1 MRPLIRASMTG
12 VAAALVGM
20 LVMLSPVGMA
30 LEERFGLS
38 WLFWTR
44 GPLSPPADVAVV
56 SLGSDSAERLGLPD
70 RLREWPRRVYAELIE
85 RLVEADTA
93 VIVFDLRLDEAR
105 DAADDAALTQAIADA
120 RRVVLFEYL
129 ERKHRPM
136 PGGEDKIA
144 GILATEQLHSPLAEF
159 AQAAVGLGPFPLPK
173 VPARVSQFWAFR
185 PGGEP
190 TLPVLALQRYVG
202 TVDEDWRAL
211 LRQAGLPDADQLP
224 SDLARLPDASS
235 LSRYMVALRKA
246 LRADPALGEKM
257 AAQWATST
265 DQTGR
270 RRLFAALLD
279 AYQGPDS
286 RYLNFYGSAGRVP
299 TIPLHA
305 MLDPGA
311 DLRSEPP
318 VNLAGGVVFV
328 GQSDLLNPHNDG
340 FITAFS
346 RADGVDLSGVEI
358 AATALAN
365 LLDGRLIEPAEPA
378 LSLTLLAVFG
388 LAVGAIGG
396 ALHAPIAVPATLLLA
411 ASSYAGAQFVFAQ
424 HDLWLPVVTPLLVQL
439 PLGLFLGL
447 LLQYRDAQRARSN
460 ISRGLHYYLP
470 HKVASGFAEAA
481 LDPAALR
488 ERLFAVCMV
497 TDASRF
503 TTVAEA
509 MTPEELSG
517 FLNQY
522 FSILFGIVERRGGL
536 VTDVV
541 GDGTTSVW
549 TAAMPSRACR
559 LQACLAALDIDR
571 AVTAFNRRSRPPG
584 LPTRIG
590 LNAGQV
596 ILGNVGG
603 SGHFAYSVVGDC
615 VNTASRLESLNKQ
628 LGTRIIAAAEVIEDL
643 DEIVSRPLGRF
654 QLCGKGEAV
663 QLVEL
668 IGAAADAQQVGPVP
682 EFAAALTAFEQGR
695 WHDAGSRFAT
705 VLASHPGDGPARFYH
720 SRCERYL
727 TGGPP
732 AVAGVIQL
740 EHK

>member
-1 MRPLIRASMTG
+1 VRPLIRASITG
-12 VAAALVGM
+12 VVAALVGM
-20 LVMLSPVGMA
+20 LVMLSPVGIA
-30 LEERFGLS
+30 LEERFGLG

-44 GPLSPPADVAVV
+44 GPVDPPADVAVV
-56 SLGSDSAERLGLPD
+56 SLGSDSAERLGLPEK
-70 RLREWPRRVYAELIE
+70 LRDWPRRIYAQLIQ
-85 RLVEADTA
+85 RLVEADSA
-93 VIVFDLRLDEAR
+93 VIVFDLRLDEPR
-105 DAADDAALTQAIADA
+105 DAADDAALAQAIADA
-120 RRVVLFEYL
+120 RRVVLFEHL

-136 PGGEDKIA
+136 PGEEDKIA
-144 GILATEQLHSPLAEF
+144 GILATEQRHPPLADFQE
-159 AQAAVGLGPFPLPK
+159 AAVGIGPFPLPK

-190 TLPVLALQRYVG
+190 TLPVLALQRYAAS
-202 TVDEDWRAL
+202 VDEDWRAL
-211 LRQAGLPDADQLP
+211 LRQAGLPDADQQP
-224 SDLARLPDASS
+224 SDLAWLTDAG
-235 LSRYMVALRKA
+235 ALRLMAIRKA
-246 LRADPALGEKM
+246 FGADPKLGQKI
-257 AAQWATST
+257 AAQLATAT
-265 DQTGR
+265 HETGR
-270 RRLFAALLD
+270 RRLLAALLD
-279 AYQGPDS
+279 AYRGPDS

-305 MLDPGA
+305 VLDPATAEG
-311 DLRSEPP
+311 SEPS
-318 VNLAGGVVFV
+318 VKLAGRVVFV

-340 FITAFS
+340 FVTAFS

-365 LLDGRLIEPAEPA
+365 LLDGRLIEPAGAAP
-378 LSLTLLAVFG
+378 SLALLAAFG
-388 LAVGAIGG
+388 LAIGVAGG
-396 ALHAPIAVPATLLLA
+396 ALHAPIAVATTLLLA
-411 ASSYAGAQFVFAQ
+411 GSFYAASQFVFTQ
-424 HDLWLPVVTPLLVQL
+424 HDVWLPVVTPLLVQL

-447 LLQYRDAQRARSN
+447 LLQYRDAQRARAN

-481 LDPAALR
+481 LDPAALK
-488 ERLFAVCMV
+488 ERLFAACMV

-509 MTPEELSG
+509 MTPEELSA

-522 FSILFGIVERRGGL
+522 FSILFGIVERRDGL

-549 TAAMPSRACR
+549 TAATVSRACR
-559 LQACLAALDIDR
+559 LQACLAALEIDR
-571 AVTAFNRRSRPPG
+571 AVAAFNRSRPLG

-596 ILGNVGG
+596 VLGNVGG

-628 LGTRIIAAAEVIEDL
+628 LGTRIIAAREVIEDL

-663 QLVEL
+663 QLFEL
-668 IGAAADAQQVGPVP
+668 VGIAADHQHAGPEP
-682 EFAAALTAFEQGR
+682 EFAAALATFEQGR
-695 WHDAGSRFAT
+695 WHDAGRRFAT
-705 VLASHPGDGPARFYH
+705 VLASNPSDGPARFYQ

-727 TGGPP
+727 TGAPP
-732 AVAGVIQL
+732 AVGGVIQL

>member
-1 MRPLIRASMTG
+1 MRPLIRASITA
-12 VAAALVGM
+12 VLAALVGM
-20 LVMLSPVGMA
+20 LVMLTPFGSA

-44 GPLSPPADVAVV
+44 GPVSPPADVAVV
-56 SLGSDSAERLGLPD
+56 SLGTDSAERLGLPD
-70 RLREWPRRVYAELIE
+70 KLREWPRRVYAELIE
-85 RLVEADTA
+85 RLVEANSA
-93 VIVFDLRLDEAR
+93 VIVFDLRLDEVR

-136 PGGEDKIA
+136 PGEQDKIA
-144 GILATEQLHSPLAEF
+144 GILATEQLRPPLPEF

-190 TLPVLALQRYVG
+190 TLPVIALQRYAA
-202 TVDEDWRAL
+202 TAYDNWRAL

-224 SDLARLPDASS
+224 SDLARLTDAGA
-235 LSRYMVALRKA
+235 LSRYMIALRKA
-246 LRADPALGEKM
+246 LRADPEFGRTM
-257 AAQWATST
+257 ASQLATTT
-265 DQTGR
+265 DEAGS
-270 RRLFAALLD
+270 RRLLAALLD
-279 AYQGPDS
+279 AYQGQDS

-299 TIPLHA
+299 TIPVDA
-305 MLDPGA
+305 VIAKGA
-311 DLRSEPP
+311 GMAPETSAQ
-318 VNLAGGVVFV
+318 LADRVVFV

-358 AATALAN
+358 AATAVAN
-365 LLDGRLIEPAEPA
+365 LLEGRLIEPAGLA
-378 LSLTLLAVFG
+378 LSLALLAAFG
-388 LAVGAIGG
+388 LAIGAIGG
-396 ALHAPIAVPATLLLA
+396 ALHAPIAVPASLVLA
-411 ASSYAGAQFVFAQ
+411 GSCYAGAQVVFTQ
-424 HDLWLPVVTPLLVQL
+424 HNVWLPVVTPLLVQL
-439 PLGLFLGL
+439 PLGLFFGL
-447 LLQYRDAQRARSN
+447 LLQYRDAQRARTN

-470 HKVASGFAEAA
+470 HKVASGFAEAP

-488 ERLFAVCMV
+488 ERLFAACMV

-503 TTVAEA
+503 TTLAEA
-509 MTPEELSG
+509 MTPEELSA

-541 GDGTTSVW
+541 GDGTTCVW
-549 TAAMPSRACR
+549 TAAKASRECR
-559 LQACLAALDIDR
+559 LQACLAALEIDR
-571 AVTAFNRRSRPPG
+571 AVAAFNRRSRPPG

-590 LNAGQV
+590 LNAGEV

-603 SGHFAYSVVGDC
+603 SGRFAYSVVGDC

-628 LGTRIIAAAEVIEDL
+628 LGTRIIAAAELVEDL

-654 QLCGKGEAV
+654 QLCGKGGAV
-663 QLVEL
+663 QLLEVV
-668 IGAAADAQQVGPVP
+668 GTAADHRNAGPVP
-682 EFAAALTAFEQGR
+682 EFAAALAAFEQGR
-695 WHDAGSRFAT
+695 WRDAGTRFAT
-705 VLASHPGDGPARFYH
+705 VLASNPGYGPARFYH
-720 SRCERYL
+720 SRCEQYL
-727 TGGPP
+727 TGAPP
-732 AVAGVIQL
+732 PVAGVVRL
-740 EHK
+740 ERK